1 MALPW
6 WQHHKHCLGI
16 IIITIII
23 IIMHVTHIH
32 VTHIGL
38 QVEAGWTLASS
49 IQWTTI
55 VNNRFRALHSVHSS
69 WSHQQWGD
77 SRAWFTT
84 LCSQQLITP
93 AVRRQS
99 CLVYN
104 TLFTVVDHTS
114 GEVTVVVGLQQ
125 LWSTPSR
132 TGGRINICTY
142 FVFNTGISPHR
153 SIRGRSKCGNAS
165 FPTVFQWKY
174 PI

>member
-16 IIITIII
+16 IIITITIII

-69 WSHQQWGD
+69 WSHKWWGD

-93 AVRRQS
+93 AVRWQS

-104 TLFTVVDHTS
+104 TLFTAVDHTS
-114 GEVTVVVGLQQ
+114 SEVTVVLGLQHSVHSS
-125 LWSTPSR
+125 WSHQRWGDSR
-132 TGGRINICTY
+132 DWFTTAVAYAKSNWGSY
-142 FVFNTGISPHR
+142 
-153 SIRGRSKCGNAS
+153 
-165 FPTVFQWKY
+165 
-174 PI
+174 